1 MYYSV
6 QREHYLTCTQPIFL
20 CVVRYHIYNG
30 ICLLDKTKRLK
41 NRVPVL
47 RAIID
52 GAEIPDCS
60 NHRNQKQGFGENSPS

>member
-1 MYYSV
+1 MYN
-6 QREHYLTCTQPIFL
+6 R
-20 CVVRYHIYNG
+20 

-52 GAEIPDCS
+52 GAEIAGCS